1 MNKEITL
8 EDLQEL
14 GGLLE
19 SGTGRP
25 MTDLEITEFNTIPKG
40 ATKYP
45 DYESYRAACGN
56 VKEPYQTG
64 CNSDEGLFWIKE
76 LL

>member
-1 MNKEITL
+1 MNREITL

-19 SGTGRP
+19 VGKGRP
-25 MTDLEITEFNTIPKG
+25 MTEQEIAEFNSIPKG

-45 DYESYRAACGN
+45 DYESYRAACGILTGR
-56 VKEPYQTG
+56 YQTG
-64 CNSDEGLFWIKE
+64 CNPDKGLFWIKE
-76 LL
+76 LP